1 MPIEIIQKYF
11 HIKREAKILDTKVIY
26 KSTIFG
32 KEAEVSIP
40 YEELSR
46 DKESHFKTIPYIN
59 IIIGILSFFTFIC
72 FIYKNDKDFEDKAW
86 LFWGTLLLVAIIIY
100 FFTKEV
106 LWKVRVQ
113 NNTYLFFLKNHPDK
127 ETVNDFIDSLFVSR
141 DKYLRD
147 TYFFE
152 PTKYVTYE
160 SQKNNFQ
167 WLRRMEAINNEEFQ
181 KRKKE
186 LDEVFNME
194 VKKIGFN

>member
-1 MPIEIIQKYF
+1 MGNLIISSNNY
-11 HIKREAKILDTKVIY
+11 
-26 KSTIFG
+26 
-32 KEAEVSIP
+32 
-40 YEELSR
+40 
-46 DKESHFKTIPYIN
+46 
-59 IIIGILSFFTFIC
+59 
-72 FIYKNDKDFEDKAW
+72 
-86 LFWGTLLLVAIIIY
+86 Y

-141 DKYLRD
+141 DKYLRE

-181 KRKKE
+181 KKKKE
-186 LDEVFNME
+186 LDEVFNMG